1 MSLRSL
7 GTAGALAVMATA
19 CSGGLSVSNDWDPNV
34 DFANY
39 QTFVVMDEAT
49 GGAQISSFISQRIKQ
64 SIADDLT
71 AKGLRRVNSADAAD
85 AAVGWQVTT
94 EQRSSFST
102 VSTGWGGYGW
112 GGYGGWYGRG
122 MGMGGMAMTTST
134 TTEQRYTVGALVIA
148 VFDVK
153 KEEMIFTAEGSKEL
167 AGDNPTPEESQQRI
181 DDAVQKILAN
191 FPPSPGSQP
200 E

>member
-1 MSLRSL
+1 MSVRHLSM
-7 GTAGALAVMATA
+7 AGVLAMVMAA

-49 GGAQISSFISQRIKQ
+49 GGAQISQFISQRIKI
-64 SIADDLT
+64 SITNTLT
-71 AKGLRRVNSADAAD
+71 AKGLRQVNSVDAAD

-122 MGMGGMAMTTST
+122 MGGGMTTST

-148 VFDVK
+148 VFDVER
-153 KEEMIFTAEGSKEL
+153 EEMIFTAEGSKEL
-167 AGDNPTPEESQQRI
+167 AGDNPSPEESQQRI
-181 DDAVQKILAN
+181 DDAVQKILEN
-191 FPPSPGSQP
+191 FPPSSGSQP
-200 E
+200 Q